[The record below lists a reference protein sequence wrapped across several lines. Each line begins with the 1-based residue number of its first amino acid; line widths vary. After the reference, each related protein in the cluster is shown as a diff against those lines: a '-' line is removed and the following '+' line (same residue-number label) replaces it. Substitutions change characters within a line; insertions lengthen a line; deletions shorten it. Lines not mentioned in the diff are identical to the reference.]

1 MAWPPADAQHLLVTA
16 AVVKG
21 LEQELFAN
29 GLPVAALME
38 KAGLGL
44 AQRLLATPGL
54 RQRGVLVLVGPGH
67 NGGDGLVVARELQ
80 LAGVPVQLWSP
91 FEQHK
96 PLTACHLR
104 QALWLGIP
112 RLAQEPDPH
121 GPELWLDA
129 LFGVGQNRPL
139 AAPIARLFDRRFQ
152 AGGECWGLDGPSGLC
167 GDTGQPLGGTA
178 AHCSRSLVVGL
189 WKQGLWQDSALAWVG
204 EQERIDLGLP
214 ASLVERWGAQQTLGL
229 WGHDNQ
235 PSPKPAAAAA
245 KHGRGRLRVIAGS
258 KGYPGAGRLAL
269 EGASA
274 SAIGW
279 LEGALPPEQAQQL
292 WQVLPHVLLQGRQD
306 PLDRLDA
313 VVCGPGLGLG
323 LEPGDKGLPEALQG
337 FSGLLLL
344 DADGLNRLASQGAS
358 GPWLRGRHGPTWI
371 TPHRTEFNRLFP
383 ALTDLPPLEAAAGA
397 AAEGGAWVLLKGAH
411 TVIASPLGRRWQ
423 LLESSPWAARAGLG
437 DVLAGYAAGLGALGL
452 AAGLGPHDPAL
463 GELLALAA
471 LRHGL
476 AGLHC
481 AARGEGAASPL
492 AVAQQLAALEICKK

>member
-1 MAWPPADAQHLLVTA
+1 
-16 AVVKG
+16 
-21 LEQELFAN
+21 
-29 GLPVAALME
+29 
-38 KAGLGL
+38 
-44 AQRLLATPGL
+44 
-54 RQRGVLVLVGPGH
+54 
-67 NGGDGLVVARELQ
+67 
-80 LAGVPVQLWSP
+80 
-91 FEQHK
+91 
-96 PLTACHLR
+96 
-104 QALWLGIP
+104 
-112 RLAQEPDPH
+112 
-121 GPELWLDA
+121 
-129 LFGVGQNRPL
+129 
-139 AAPIARLFDRRFQ
+139 
-152 AGGECWGLDGPSGLC
+152 
-167 GDTGQPLGGTA
+167 
-178 AHCSRSLVVGL
+178 VVGL

-229 WGHDNQ
+229 WGQDNQ

-383 ALTDLPPLEAAAGA
+383 ALTGLPPLEAAAGA

>member
-16 AVVKG
+16 AVVQG

-80 LAGVPVQLWSP
+80 LAGVPVQIWSP
-91 FEQHK
+91 FDQHK
-96 PLTACHLR
+96 PLTADHFR

-112 RLAQEPDPH
+112 RLAQEPDPT

-139 AAPIARLFDRRFQ
+139 TAPIAQLFERRFQ

-167 GDTGQPLGGTA
+167 SDSGQLLGTTA

-189 WKQGLWQDSALAWVG
+189 WKQGLWQDSALPWVG
-204 EQERIDLGLP
+204 QQERIDLGLP
-214 ASLVERWGAQQTLGL
+214 GPLLERWGAKQTLGL
-229 WGHDNQ
+229 WAQDNR
-235 PSPKPAAAAA
+235 PSPTPAAAAA

-258 KGYPGAGRLAL
+258 KAYPGAGRLAL

-274 SAIGW
+274 SGIGW
-279 LEGALPPEQAQQL
+279 LEGALPPEQASQL
-292 WQVLPHVLLQGRQD
+292 WQVLPHVLLQGRQE

-313 VVCGPGLGLG
+313 VVFGPGLG
-323 LEPGDKGLPEALQG
+323 PGEGALPEALQA
-337 FSGLLLL
+337 FTGLLLL
-344 DADGLNRLASQGAS
+344 DADGLNRLARQGAS
-358 GPWLRGRHGPTWI
+358 GPWLRGRQGPTWI
-371 TPHRTEFNRLFP
+371 TPHRAEFNRLFP
-383 ALTDLPPLEAAAGA
+383 ALEGLPPLEAAVEA
-397 AAEGGAWVLLKGAH
+397 AAQGGAWVLLKGAH
-411 TVIASPLGRRWQ
+411 TLIASPTGQRWQ
-423 LLESSPWAARAGLG
+423 LLETSPWAARAGLG
-437 DVLAGYAAGLGALGL
+437 DVLSGYAAGLGALGL
-452 AAGLGPHDPAL
+452 ASGLEPQDPAL

-481 AARGEGAASPL
+481 AARGEGAATAL
-492 AVAQQLAALEICKK
+492 AVAQQLAGTEICKK